1 MTVAQ
6 LAAPLFAL
14 SLLAASTA
22 HAQSAS
28 MSISVQPNAQAAA
41 PSNMWA
47 IDVSHSDV
55 TFRIRHLVSRVTGT
69 FNEWK
74 GTIVAD
80 PAAWEDATIE
90 VAIQSASIDTR
101 NERRDN
107 DLRSNNF
114 FDAANHPVIAF
125 RSTKVERTGDKAK
138 IHGELTMKG
147 VTRPVVLEGS
157 LTGLATPASGRARVG
172 FEASTTVNRLDYGIT
187 WNRAAEGGGALL
199 GDEVE
204 ISINIEAIRQA
215 P

>member
-1 MTVAQ
+1 MTVAL
-6 LAAPLFAL
+6 LAAPLLAL
-14 SLLAASTA
+14 SLLAGSTV
-22 HAQSAS
+22 HAQPATT
-28 MSISVQPNAQAAA
+28 PAQA
-41 PSNMWA
+41 PTPVGSSTWT

-74 GTIVAD
+74 GSIVAD
-80 PAAWEDATIE
+80 PQAWENASID
-90 VAIQSASIDTR
+90 VAIQTASIDTR

-114 FDAANHPVIAF
+114 FDAANHPVISF

-147 VTRPVVLEGS
+147 VTRPVVLAGT
-157 LTGLATPASGRARVG
+157 LTGLAMPATGRARVG

-199 GDEVE
+199 GDDVE
-204 ISINIEAIRQA
+204 ISINVEAIRQQ
-215 P
+215 

>member
-1 MTVAQ
+1 MTVAL
-6 LAAPLFAL
+6 LAAPLLAL
-14 SLLAASTA
+14 SLLAGSTV
-22 HAQSAS
+22 HAQPATA
-28 MSISVQPNAQAAA
+28 PAQT
-41 PSNMWA
+41 PTPVGSSTWT
-47 IDVSHSDV
+47 IDVAHSDV

-74 GTIVAD
+74 GSIVAD
-80 PAAWEDATIE
+80 PQAWENASID
-90 VAIQSASIDTR
+90 VAIQTASIDTR

-114 FDAANHPVIAF
+114 FDAANHPLISF

-147 VTRPVVLEGS
+147 VTRPVVLAGT
-157 LTGLATPASGRARVG
+157 LTGLAMPATGRARVG

-199 GDEVE
+199 GDDVE
-204 ISINIEAIRQA
+204 ISINIEAIRQQ
-215 P
+215 